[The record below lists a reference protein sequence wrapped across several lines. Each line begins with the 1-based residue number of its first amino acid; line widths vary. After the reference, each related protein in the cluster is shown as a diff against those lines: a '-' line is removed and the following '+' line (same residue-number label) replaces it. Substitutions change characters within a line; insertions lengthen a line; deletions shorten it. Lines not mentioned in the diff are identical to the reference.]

1 MAAFNFPNSPS
12 IDDTYTDN
20 GVTWKWT
27 GSVWDRVESASSGL
41 ESRNTAT
48 GTTSSLATSAYGDL
62 SITGFKAYH
71 LLKVAVNY
79 PCWVVLYTNTTSR
92 TADNIGNGGR
102 LEGNDPTPGSGVIA
116 EVISTDASGGTYVMT
131 PGVFGWN
138 DDGTPSTTIYARVV
152 NKDSSSRAITVTLT
166 IIKGEA

>member
-41 ESRNTAT
+41 ESRNTAS
-48 GTTSSLATSAYGDL
+48 GTTSSLASNGYGDL

-102 LEGNDPTPGSGVIA
+102 SEGNDPTPGSGVIA

-138 DDGTPSTTIYARVV
+138 DDGTPSTAIYARVV